1 MRSDAAHRESI
12 QLEARSMTRARWAI
26 LGVVLVALLGVTFF
40 YRQSLVLRITSMRPF
55 VEDRFDGWVRDGA
68 DEAEL
73 DAAFR
78 RVHDPIGGGPGS
90 WVYEL
95 SQPAA
100 QHEARARE
108 LEATGDAQ
116 GAGQEWRRAAVFYY
130 IARFPFIGNQAK
142 AAAYRKHIECY
153 LASVKHEEP
162 PLEIVRIPHRGK
174 EIIGYLR
181 VPASEV
187 PPPVVVVTGG
197 VDTWKSDVEAQAKAM
212 LAEGMA
218 AFTFDMPGTGESAW
232 PLSADGETVYSRV
245 LEYLKT
251 RPDLDGDRMAVYLQ
265 SFAGYYAVKLAL
277 LDPNVKAAVNIG
289 GPIHHSFTLEH
300 AETVHQG
307 MVKTIAHAMGEDIDQ
322 PIAEMIEKIAP
333 FSLERQGLLR
343 APERQAPLLSINGDQ
358 DALVTIDDLYI
369 ISESGIAQEE
379 WVYPGDG
386 HCASDNASEH
396 VPKAAAWIRAQLGGA
411 GG

>member
-1 MRSDAAHRESI
+1 
-12 QLEARSMTRARWAI
+12 MTKARWTI
-26 LGVVLVALLGVTFF
+26 LGVVLVALLGVVFF
-40 YRQSLVLRITSMRPF
+40 YRQALVLRVTSMRPF
-55 VEDRFDGWVRDGA
+55 VEDRFDGWVRAGA
-68 DEAEL
+68 DEEEL

-78 RVHDPIGGGPGS
+78 RVYNPVGSGPGS
-90 WVYEL
+90 WVYEVSL
-95 SQPAA
+95 PAA

-108 LEATGDAQ
+108 LEAAGDAE
-116 GAGQEWRRAAVFYY
+116 GAAEEWRQAAVFYY
-130 IARFPFIGNQAK
+130 VARFPFIGNEAK

-153 LASVKHEEP
+153 LESVKREEP
-162 PLEIVRIPHRGK
+162 PLEIVRIPHQGE

-181 VPASEV
+181 IPASES

-232 PLSADGETVYSRV
+232 PLSADGDAVYSRV

-289 GPIHHSFTLEH
+289 GPIHLSFTLEH
-300 AETVHQG
+300 AETVHEG
-307 MVKTIAHAMGEDIDQ
+307 MVKTIAHAMGEDLDQ
-322 PIAEMIEKIAP
+322 PIAEMIEKIEP
-333 FSLERQGLLR
+333 LSLERQGLLR

-358 DALVTIDDLYI
+358 DPLVTIDDLYI

-379 WVYPGDG
+379 WVYAGDG
-386 HCASDNASEH
+386 HCASGNASEH
-396 VPKAAAWIRAQLGGA
+396 VPKAAAWIKAQLSPA